1 MHCPIPYDANEEEKE
16 GLSRQEPLTLMVSD
30 LDHFAQS
37 LEMKKDKKKIMDK
50 KNVFIGIYFFVF
62 KHFLNDLKR

>member
-37 LEMKKDKKKIMDK
+37 LEMKKI
-50 KNVFIGIYFFVF
+50 
-62 KHFLNDLKR
+62 KRKLWIKRMFS